1 MFKFFH
7 NLLRR
12 LRIAIAK
19 PQIEKNRLEKSAT
32 FAWDLSRHCVH
43 QLRKDKA
50 TQMAAALTYHTLFS
64 LLPTVV
70 LMLVVGRAFVGDAE
84 IEQFKEWVV
93 DNALRGLIV
102 QEAPPP
108 SPSVEGVDEPRP
120 GVASESQAATQTA
133 TQASTQA
140 ARQAERHAQTQA
152 KPQAEARAEAQGPT
166 RAAESASGGRPGGGD
181 RDAGLSRE
189 QYDQARQQLR
199 KDVQHWLD
207 RLENINFGSIGV
219 VGVLV
224 FIFGATNLL
233 STIEGSF
240 NSIYSASNKRPW
252 RLRFPMYFTTLVL
265 APVVVIAGQVGQQGA
280 LDTIGS
286 VGWLGPV
293 ASVVAVLSPLV
304 TMWFVLWLMYV
315 LLPNTHVSRR
325 AAAMGSLFAAVL
337 WVLLVFALQ
346 IYAKSATI
354 APLYGALALLPLA
367 LVWLWLTWVIVLF
380 GLEVAYAL
388 QTLPERK
395 LAEQNRGAQE
405 DQLVDAR
412 ALVPIMASIGDG
424 FARGQPLSAH
434 EIGAQLGLPD
444 RLVHRVLDH
453 LLEENLL
460 HRVMG
465 SDQALSRFTL
475 ARPPEQITVQRL
487 LDTGTR
493 LTVSKLTAGRV
504 PGASTL
510 QRLNEAVAHAAGD
523 TTLAHVIHADDASAP
538 ADTDRT
544 ENTGQEEDT
553 PSRT

>member
-1 MFKFFH
+1 MFKFFY

-19 PQIEKNRLEKSAT
+19 PQVEKNRLEKSAT
-32 FAWDLSRHCVH
+32 FGWDLSRHCVH
-43 QLRKDKA
+43 QLRQDKA

-93 DNALRGLIV
+93 NNALRGLIV

-108 SPSVEGVDEPRP
+108 SPPAEGVGEPRS
-120 GVASESQAATQTA
+120 GVASEPQAAPRAEPQT
-133 TQASTQA
+133 
-140 ARQAERHAQTQA
+140 EPQTE
-152 KPQAEARAEAQGPT
+152 PQAEPQAGARAEAKGPT
-166 RAAESASGGRPGGGD
+166 RAAESGGPGRSRGVD
-181 RDAGLSRE
+181 PDAGLSRE
-189 QYDQARQQLR
+189 QYDRTRQQLR

-240 NSIYSASNKRPW
+240 NSIYRASHKRPW
-252 RLRFPMYFTTLVL
+252 RFRFPMYFTTLVL
-265 APVVVIAGQVGQQGA
+265 APLVVIAGQIGQQRA
-280 LDTIGS
+280 LESIGS

-293 ASVVAVLSPLV
+293 ASVAAVLSPLV

-315 LLPNTHVSRR
+315 LLPNTNVSRR
-325 AAAMGSLFAAVL
+325 AATLGALFAAVL
-337 WVLLVFALQ
+337 WVLLVFGLQ
-346 IYAKSATI
+346 LYAKSATI
-354 APLYGALALLPLA
+354 APLYGALALLPLV

-380 GLEVAYAL
+380 GLEVAYAV

-395 LAEQNRGAQE
+395 LAEQDRGEQE

-412 ALVPIMASIGDG
+412 ALVPIMACIGDG
-424 FARGQPLSAH
+424 FAHGQPLTAH
-434 EIGAQLGLPD
+434 EVGVTLGLPD
-444 RLVHRVLDH
+444 RLVHRVLDR

-460 HRVMG
+460 HRVG
-465 SDQALSRFTL
+465 GADQASLRVTL

-487 LDTGTR
+487 LETGTR
-493 LTVSKLTAGRV
+493 LTVSKLTAASV

-523 TTLAHVIHADDASAP
+523 TTLAHVIHADDASAS
-538 ADTDRT
+538 AGTDRT
-544 ENTGQEEDT
+544 ENTGHEEDAS
-553 PSRT
+553 SRT